1 MASLV
6 LCGAATVVLVWGVG
20 NNTVWLFLG
29 RAAVMA
35 SFTTLYV
42 YTPEVQPRLFNCDAL
57 HVNTLYVYTH
67 EVPPCL
73 FTYNCQDQTVMLC
86 M

>member
-1 MASLV
+1 M
-6 LCGAATVVLVWGVG
+6 VLVWGVG

-42 YTPEVQPRLFNCDAL
+42 YTPEVQPRLFNCNCDAL
-57 HVNTLYVYTH
+57 HVNTLYVYTP
-67 EVPPCL
+67 EVQPCL
-73 FTYNCQDQTVMLC
+73 LKRNCGDQTVMLC